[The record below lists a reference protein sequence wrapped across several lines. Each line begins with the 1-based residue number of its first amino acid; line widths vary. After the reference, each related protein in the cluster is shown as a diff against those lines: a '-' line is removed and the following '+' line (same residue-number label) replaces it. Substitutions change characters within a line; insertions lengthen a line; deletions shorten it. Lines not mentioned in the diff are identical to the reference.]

1 MGWRTVAVTK
11 QAKLDYSMG
20 YMVVRDAENTVKIH
34 IDEISLL
41 IIENTA
47 TSVTTA
53 LLSKLTASKVKVIF
67 CDEKRNPSS
76 ELVSYYGS
84 YDCSKAI
91 KEQIAWKELSKQFV
105 WTAIV
110 HEKIIN
116 QANHLLF
123 FEHNEQ
129 AQMLFDYADEIELGD
144 VTNREGH
151 SAKLYFNALFGK
163 GFSRNDDNPIN
174 AALNYGYSLILSCIN
189 REIVS
194 DGYLTAFGIHH
205 NNMYK
210 LKRVERN
217 APEEF
222 VFRHIAALFV
232 SQYESI
238 ASPKKN
244 HTAPKNKS
252 FRCEAVF

>member
-91 KEQIAWKELSKQFV
+91 KELSC
-105 WTAIV
+105 
-110 HEKIIN
+110 
-116 QANHLLF
+116 
-123 FEHNEQ
+123 
-129 AQMLFDYADEIELGD
+129 LFDSIVMKHFRVLLIEPQTFSFNKKTSMHIIDSDLCCIDNDEI
-144 VTNREGH
+144 
-151 SAKLYFNALFGK
+151 
-163 GFSRNDDNPIN
+163 I
-174 AALNYGYSLILSCIN
+174 
-189 REIVS
+189 
-194 DGYLTAFGIHH
+194 
-205 NNMYK
+205 
-210 LKRVERN
+210 
-217 APEEF
+217 
-222 VFRHIAALFV
+222 
-232 SQYESI
+232 
-238 ASPKKN
+238 
-244 HTAPKNKS
+244 
-252 FRCEAVF
+252 